1 VPTGFHGDP
10 PIVLALLSCDSA
22 SMNVGPFSKWS
33 VLGLYDRVLAP
44 ALPVLH
50 YVTVFAVLMDVREPV
65 TLTFRI
71 TRPSDAPGS
80 LGTLLG
86 VAEIQTAPLPGDTAQ
101 AWIATQLSLAE
112 EGRYEIQLFG
122 NEAYMAHKPFIVSTT
137 NAAAP
142 KED

>member
-1 VPTGFHGDP
+1 MVRPGLVRPGPCAGVTGATLRDGF
-10 PIVLALLSCDSA
+10 
-22 SMNVGPFSKWS
+22 
-33 VLGLYDRVLAP
+33 
-44 ALPVLH
+44 
-50 YVTVFAVLMDVREPV
+50 FAVLMDVREPV